1 MAKVPTVGQMNKV
14 IKFELMAKSSD
25 ETGGQNEQ
33 GKSWFTTRGYYK
45 ENSGARSF
53 QNGHD
58 FTVTTGTMW
67 VHWRQAIENDIS
79 KDSQIMYDNRFFE
92 IQHYRLV
99 DEKRRIYEIEVKEAR

>member
-1 MAKVPTVGQMNKV
+1 MNKV